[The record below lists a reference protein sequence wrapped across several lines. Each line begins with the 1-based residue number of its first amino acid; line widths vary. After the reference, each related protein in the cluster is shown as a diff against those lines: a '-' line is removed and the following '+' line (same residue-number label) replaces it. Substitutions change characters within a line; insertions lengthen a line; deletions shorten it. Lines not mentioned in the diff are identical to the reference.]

1 MRLLKLE
8 DNGDFSLTEYWGND
22 VPKYAILSHTWGP
35 NGEEFTFQDLKG
47 STGKSKPGYDKIRFC
62 GKRAAKDNIHYFWVD
77 SCCIDKSSSAEL
89 SEAINS
95 MFRWYQAA
103 ERCYVYLSDVSIN
116 TSDRHCESSRRWKLD
131 FKMSRWFTRGWT
143 LQELLAPALVEFF
156 SKEEERLGD
165 KQSLGQTLHEITRIP
180 IKILQGEPLSDCSVT
195 ERFSWAAN
203 RQTTRAEDEAYCLLG
218 IFGVHF
224 PLIYG
229 EGRFSAMKRLLNEV
243 EGPAM

>member
-8 DNGDFSLTEYWGND
+8 ENGHFSLAEYSGND

-35 NGEEFTFQDLKG
+35 NSEEVTFQDLKD

-95 MFRWYQAA
+95 MFCWYQDA

-116 TSDRHCESSRRWKLD
+116 ASDRHCESSRRWKLD
-131 FKMSRWFTRGWT
+131 FKTSRWFTRGWT
-143 LQELLAPALVEFF
+143 LQELLAPASVEFLTN
-156 SKEEERLGD
+156 EEERLGD
-165 KQSLGQTLHEITRIP
+165 KQSLGQTLHEITGIP
-180 IKILQGEPLSDCSVT
+180 TKILQGGPLSDYSVT
-195 ERFSWAAN
+195 ERFSWATK
-203 RQTTRAEDEAYCLLG
+203 RQTTRPEDEAYCLLG
-218 IFGVHF
+218 IFGIYL